1 MTDRAPS
8 ARVTVHINHIL
19 KIWERL
25 MRLNLCPCY
34 FRLFCSPCVQP
45 HRLLSTK
52 QSLQPTAENPTSS
65 WVSIGG
71 HSTVKDSWYN
81 LTPHIIELTKR
92 SLHNQQHHPL
102 NLIKQRIV
110 DFMFKRHV
118 RHVCNNNQ
126 GGTPLFSLYDHLS
139 PVVTVRKN
147 FDSLFIPPDH
157 PSRLR
162 TDTYYLNETTV
173 LRSHTSAHQLDLIN
187 SGLNAFL
194 VAGDVYRRD
203 DIDSLHYPVFHQL
216 EGVRLFTSD
225 ELFRNATDPFQCFR
239 LFEDIPSSSPYSEPD
254 VHPFKVFPS
263 YMLPPDRQI
272 SHTTETKMLLEFEL
286 KTLLQEMAKFLFGP
300 DIQLRW
306 VSAYFPFTHPS
317 WELEIKRNSG
327 YSNYDDDFDCEKPE
341 EWTEMLG
348 CGIMR
353 QELLERS
360 GIPNKVG
367 YAFGLG
373 LERWAMQLYEIPDIR
388 LFWSKDEG
396 FLNQFITDDIHAPI
410 KYKPVSIFP
419 PCVLD
424 LSFWLNNSQSIS
436 SSLSS
441 NPDGLDRIKIVERD
455 IFDIVRSEAGD
466 LIEQIR
472 LVDSYNDPKT
482 GQQSLCYRFIYRDQ
496 HKTLTVDDVR
506 PLHENIAQVLAE
518 KLNLSIR

>member
-1 MTDRAPS
+1 
-8 ARVTVHINHIL
+8 
-19 KIWERL
+19 
-25 MRLNLCPCY
+25 MRLSSYPCFIRLAQNLQVQSCK
-34 FRLFCSPCVQP
+34 LF
-45 HRLLSTK
+45 STG
-52 QSLQPTAENPTSS
+52 QNLQPTVDNAAPNWIS
-65 WVSIGG
+65 VSG

-118 RHVCNNNQ
+118 RHKCDDGHN
-126 GGTPLFSLYDHLS
+126 GTPLFSLYDHLS
-139 PVVTVRKN
+139 PVVTVRQN
-147 FDSLFIPPDH
+147 FDSLLIPPDH

-173 LRSHTSAHQLDLIN
+173 LRSHTSAHQLDLLS

-194 VAGDVYRRD
+194 VVGDVYRRD

-225 ELFRNATDPFQCFR
+225 ELFRNAIDPSHCLR
-239 LFEDIPSSSPYSEPD
+239 LFEDIPSSSPYNQPEI
-254 VHPFKVFPS
+254 HPFKVYPS
-263 YMLPPDRQI
+263 YTLPCDKQPG
-272 SHTTETKMLLEFEL
+272 HTTETKMLLEFEL
-286 KTLLQEMAKFLFGP
+286 KTVLQEMAKFLFGP
-300 DIQLRW
+300 DIQYRW
-306 VSAYFPFTHPS
+306 TEAYFPFTHPS
-317 WELEIKRNSG
+317 WELEIKTKSG
-327 YSNYDDDFDCEKPE
+327 YSGDGGIE
-341 EWTEMLG
+341 EWTEILG

-373 LERWAMQLYEIPDIR
+373 LERWAMQLYQIPDIR

-396 FLNQFITDDIHAPI
+396 FLNQFRTDDIHAPI

-419 PCVLD
+419 PCILD
-424 LSFWLNNSQSIS
+424 LSFWLNKSDILPS
-436 SSLSS
+436 SPG
-441 NPDGLDRIKIVERD
+441 PDGSDNVKVIERN

-472 LVDSYNDPKT
+472 LVDSYTDSKT
-482 GQQSLCYRFIYRDQ
+482 GRQSLCYRFIYRDQ
-496 HKTLTVDDVR
+496 HKTLTMDEVR
-506 PLHENIAQVLAE
+506 PLHEAIGQVLAD